1 MYKHITEK
9 QRQAAQDLWQQFNA
23 KLVDLHMKLYYD
35 CYNGTFFVTDSSL
48 VLATDFSSHGLNRE
62 DLERVV
68 NEGSFEPS
76 GTNPLWFIDYANYT
90 LQDSEV

>member
-9 QRQAAQDLWQQFNA
+9 QRQAAQALWQQFNTGLA
-23 KLVDLHMKLYYD
+23 DLHMKLYYD
-35 CYNGTFFVTDSSL
+35 CYKGTFFVTDNSL
-48 VLATDFSSHGLNRE
+48 VPAVDSSSHGLNRE

-68 NEGSFEPS
+68 DEGSFDP
-76 GTNPLWFIDYANYT
+76 GDTNPPWFIDYTNYT

>member
-9 QRQAAQDLWQQFNA
+9 QRQMAQDLWQQFNT

-35 CYNGTFFVTDSSL
+35 CYKGTFFVTDSRL
-48 VLATDFSSHGLNRE
+48 VPAMDSSDHGLNRE

-68 NEGSFEPS
+68 DEGCFEPS
-76 GTNPLWFIDYANYT
+76 GTNPPWFVDYTNYT
-90 LQDSEV
+90 LKESEV

>member
-23 KLVDLHMKLYYD
+23 KLTDLHMKLYYD

-48 VLATDFSSHGLNRE
+48 VPAMDSSSHGLNRE

-68 NEGSFEPS
+68 DEGCFEPS
-76 GTNPLWFIDYANYT
+76 GTNPPWFIDYTNYT
-90 LQDSEV
+90 LKDSEV